1 MKAKDVVIGEVY
13 EVKVG
18 NRTSKVKI
26 ASELPE
32 GGWEGVS
39 EKSGKTLRIKSADRL
54 KAQRKPKAK
63 TVPVEKAIPWEA
75 EPMVAEAEE
84 AHTEEVVMDALL
96 GSDGRKMHLDE
107 IVEAVNLP
115 VGNVSAAL
123 MLLELKHQVRQT
135 PGKVFEVV
143 AEAGAKKATIA
154 RKNEAKDESEPHAFC
169 CGCGRQLENRMKWYC
184 GDDCKKMAKQS
195 GVRYCW
201 NCGKKVKKG
210 MTCENC
216 TKPVLRCLLS
226 RHKTKGEC

>member
-18 NRTSKVKI
+18 NRATQVRI
-26 ASELPE
+26 TCEYPDGW
-32 GGWEGVS
+32 GGKS
-39 EKSGKTLRIKSADRL
+39 EKSGKFIKIKSADRL
-54 KAQRKPKAK
+54 KALRQPKAK
-63 TVPVEKAIPWEA
+63 KAPAEKAIPVEA
-75 EPMVAEAEE
+75 EPMIAEVEE

-96 GSDGRKMHLDE
+96 GSEGRKMHLDE
-107 IVEAVNLP
+107 IVKAVNLP

-123 MLLELKHQVRQT
+123 MLLEIKRRVRQL

-143 AEAGAKKATIA
+143 AEAGAKKAPIA
-154 RKNEAKDESEPHAFC
+154 KKSEAKDESEPHAFC

-201 NCGKKVKKG
+201 NCGKKVEKG

-216 TKPVLRCLLS
+216 
-226 RHKTKGEC
+226 

>member
-1 MKAKDVVIGEVY
+1 MKANDVVLGEVY
-13 EVKVG
+13 ELKVG
-18 NRTSKVKI
+18 NRTTQVKVV
-26 ASELPE
+26 LGYPE
-32 GGWEGVS
+32 GGWEAVS

-54 KAQRKPKAK
+54 KALRKPKA
-63 TVPVEKAIPWEA
+63 EKAIPVEV

-96 GSDGRKMHLDE
+96 GSEGRKMHLDE
-107 IVEAVNLP
+107 IVKAVNLP

-123 MLLELKHQVRQT
+123 MLLELKRRVKQL

-143 AEAGAKKATIA
+143 AEAGTKKAPIAKTIEVKA
-154 RKNEAKDESEPHAFC
+154 ESEPHAFC

-184 GDDCKKMAKQS
+184 GDDCKRMAKQS

-201 NCGKKVKKG
+201 NCGKKVEKG

-216 TKPVLRCLLS
+216 
-226 RHKTKGEC
+226 